1 MHLEGLPLPVQGRR
15 QMYTSGGP
23 GTIKST
29 KSTAPPVFQMDATPV
44 ASWTPEYFII
54 SSSAVIYPY
63 TSDYTRLSKRYGTY
77 ICLFVNRQ
85 HVKIHANQ
93 ILEKEESKVSP

>member
-44 ASWTPEYFII
+44 AS
-54 SSSAVIYPY
+54 
-63 TSDYTRLSKRYGTY
+63 
-77 ICLFVNRQ
+77 
-85 HVKIHANQ
+85 
-93 ILEKEESKVSP
+93 